1 VFLSVCSFS
10 WQLTHTSP
18 KEFNYK
24 LNDKPQKLCYDI
36 INRRT
41 QPKTRKGDR
50 TMKAMITANFYEC
63 ELQAIFQAEEY
74 SYYEV
79 RPYQD
84 KQRQVGL
91 SV

>member
-1 VFLSVCSFS
+1 
-10 WQLTHTSP
+10 
-18 KEFNYK
+18 
-24 LNDKPQKLCYDI
+24 
-36 INRRT
+36 
-41 QPKTRKGDR
+41 
-50 TMKAMITANFYEC
+50 MKAMITANFYEC
-63 ELQAIFQAEEY
+63 VLQAIFQAEEY

>member
-1 VFLSVCSFS
+1 
-10 WQLTHTSP
+10 
-18 KEFNYK
+18 
-24 LNDKPQKLCYDI
+24 
-36 INRRT
+36 
-41 QPKTRKGDR
+41 
-50 TMKAMITANFYEC
+50 MKAMITANFYEC
-63 ELQAIFQAEEY
+63 ELQAIFQVEEY